1 MHVDL
6 SDWMGVRV
14 FGAGQRIY
22 RGKWAMASAKAP
34 RSLGGVAG
42 REAGFSASL
51 LAKAGAASV
60 EMTKFGW
67 VGERHSG
74 RFALPSEMRGFF
86 AALRMTT

>member
-1 MHVDL
+1 MTEDL
-6 SDWMGVRV
+6 SGKMGN
-14 FGAGQRIY
+14 
-22 RGKWAMASAKAP
+22 GKSAAWP
-34 RSLGGVAG
+34 GGVAG

-60 EMTKFGW
+60 EMTKFRW